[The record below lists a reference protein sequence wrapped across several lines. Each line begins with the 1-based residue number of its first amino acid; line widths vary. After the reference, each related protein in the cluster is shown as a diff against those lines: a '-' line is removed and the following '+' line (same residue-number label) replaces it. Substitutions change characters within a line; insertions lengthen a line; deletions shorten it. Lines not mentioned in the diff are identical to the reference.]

1 MNLVRRG
8 FCAATAAAL
17 AGAVSPAL
25 AKEKVTLAY
34 LLDPVYESFLYALK
48 TGKVKSDAIEID
60 ATPMSVPATMQAMAT
75 KQFDVVSTSTFSIPE
90 GQARG
95 LDVRIL
101 SVAIRYRKDGLGG
114 DLWVKGDSPYKSI
127 ADLKGKT
134 IASTSYT
141 AASTTLVRIAISMK
155 HGLNVKFE
163 NGDFQWVQI
172 PTGAQATAL
181 ATGRVEASTLLHTLV
196 NQAQKSGTFRSIL
209 RPTVDIHEKYGV
221 ELATVVFVGYPDRLA
236 ARPAAFKEFNRMMK
250 ESRDYAMA
258 NLDEVAAAAAGSKM
272 PKTFLKDWL
281 DTIASFPAAVS
292 DDDVKSIR
300 ISWQA
305 SKDLGLIQ
313 NFTDPEKI
321 VWDGAVRVK

>member
-1 MNLVRRG
+1 MTSIYRAL
-8 FCAATAAAL
+8 CAGVVLAAV
-17 AGAVSPAL
+17 VSPAH
-25 AKEKVTLAY
+25 AKEKVTFAY
-34 LLDPVYESFLYALK
+34 LLDPIYESFLYAIK
-48 TGKVKSDAIEID
+48 SGKVKSETIDIE

-181 ATGRVEASTLLHTLV
+181 ATGRVDASTLLHTLV

-209 RPTVDIHEKYGV
+209 RPTVEIHEKYGV

-236 ARPAAFKEFNRMMK
+236 ARPAAFKEFNRMLK
-250 ESRDYAMA
+250 ASADYTMA
-258 NLDEVAAAAAGSKM
+258 HLDEVAAAVAGSKM
-272 PKTFLKDWL
+272 PASFLKDWL
-281 DTIASFPAAVS
+281 DKIASFPAAVN
-292 DDDVKSIR
+292 DGDITSIR
-300 ISWQA
+300 IGWQA
-305 SKDLGLIQ
+305 SKDLGLVQ
-313 NFTDPEKI
+313 GFTDPEKI
-321 VWDGAVRVK
+321 VWDGAIRIK